1 MLEEF
6 LPYFSLSS
14 VERAFVVIGLLNLLA
29 PTSPGP
35 PELEK
40 LRPQYHLPTYIRLWS
55 LVSRSKAVDIQ
66 FLDIFS
72 RMAGDSLEAQHV
84 PFSEFGIFT
93 REQSSLVFTAILR
106 MLEIPVAEATSA
118 YGENVDRFAGLGS
131 LLNRNS
137 GRFVDDIARWI
148 VMSLSLKCL
157 ENEDSILTQLE
168 SLLQA
173 IEIFFHPSNSGE
185 WTRNLSQLTY
195 CLTDFF
201 VMRWN
206 HERNGEAE
214 VPEDRR
220 LNDVIKTRFVL
231 CLREITFM
239 GIYAK
244 SNIAMDFSLSSLKSL
259 AYLKPNLILLGA
271 LQRIYPSMLES
282 VEVHRTAFSL
292 RSLKVLSKSI
302 V

>member
-1 MLEEF
+1 
-6 LPYFSLSS
+6 
-14 VERAFVVIGLLNLLA
+14 
-29 PTSPGP
+29 
-35 PELEK
+35 
-40 LRPQYHLPTYIRLWS
+40 
-55 LVSRSKAVDIQ
+55 
-66 FLDIFS
+66 
-72 RMAGDSLEAQHV
+72 
-84 PFSEFGIFT
+84 
-93 REQSSLVFTAILR
+93 
-106 MLEIPVAEATSA
+106 
-118 YGENVDRFAGLGS
+118 
-131 LLNRNS
+131 
-137 GRFVDDIARWI
+137 
-148 VMSLSLKCL
+148 MSLSLKCL

-206 HERNGEAE
+206 HERNGKAE

-220 LNDVIKTRFVL
+220 LNDIIKTRFVL

-282 VEVHRTAFSL
+282 VKVHRTAFSL